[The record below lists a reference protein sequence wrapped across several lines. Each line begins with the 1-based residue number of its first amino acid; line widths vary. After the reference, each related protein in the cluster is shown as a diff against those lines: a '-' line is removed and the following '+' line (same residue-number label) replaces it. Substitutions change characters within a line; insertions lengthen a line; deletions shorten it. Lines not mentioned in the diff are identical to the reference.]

1 MQLVF
6 WWILPGDK
14 TILTRRPKAPYSL
27 ANTERFH
34 HAKNQTRCFSRFRR
48 TYRPSSNCSCR
59 QKAVIDLQPGQTE
72 VALPASG
79 VIDAT
84 DPQFRSG
91 ITGVGSSQNRINTT
105 LTGSSLLIKTSEFDP
120 DNSKR

>member
-1 MQLVF
+1 MLR
-6 WWILPGDK
+6 I
-14 TILTRRPKAPYSL
+14 RPVVLAVSGALIALAPIV
-27 ANTERFH
+27 
-34 HAKNQTRCFSRFRR
+34 HAGN
-48 TYRPSSNCSCR
+48 N
-59 QKAVIDLQPGQTE
+59 AVIDLQPGQTE
-72 VALPASG
+72 VALPESG